1 MGFPYQLSLINF
13 LKELIPN
20 SISMRFSMF
29 SLIWKRTHFPGFPD
43 VLESAGTLKMKIL
56 TISMFKW
63 CNKQFSSK
71 RFSKNILITLLVI
84 FITTQKFYAV
94 FMIFYAVRQFLWKL
108 IILCSLGALTETSHK
123 PLKVEAAKNS
133 FPGVYII
140 DTTCFDECFL
150 FHVMTGRYYF

>member
-1 MGFPYQLSLINF
+1 
-13 LKELIPN
+13 
-20 SISMRFSMF
+20 
-29 SLIWKRTHFPGFPD
+29 
-43 VLESAGTLKMKIL
+43 MKIL

-94 FMIFYAVRQFLWKL
+94 FMISYAVRQFLWKL

-123 PLKVEAAKNS
+123 PLKVEAAKKS

-150 FHVMTGRYYF
+150 FHVMTGRYYFQNKSIVTQRLVQRPCYWVLVTSVLKEVRILYP